1 MIESPELTEL
11 NQTEKEDAKKKM
23 PTILDIVLRPD
34 LFLNASFL
42 TKNDLPKGTDI
53 IHHLLNNEIKD
64 EDYYQEDY
72 FLDSENKEYVVATLD
87 ELYDEV
93 NELYDEYN
101 DNAEPMKPQ
110 QNSEEIPVTSSTIM
124 DASVVENMRKID
136 RNESSFIFP
145 SPEEPQDRTVPE
157 LKEIEE
163 FEHSGDGA
171 DQREES
177 SGTPID
183 STRIEFP
190 RALDTMDESAQPT
203 VEKSSEDKEY
213 LDIDPIPV
221 PNALKG
227 NEETIELSP
236 HNRLFPKPSDPVTE
250 SSQEITPIDRN
261 EASVEIITTFP
272 PLRVDN
278 DGETCYCPCQCTQ
291 EHTDAI
297 QEKNLP
303 AIKISRTSSDTAT

>member
-1 MIESPELTEL
+1 MIKSPELTEL
-11 NQTEKEDAKKKM
+11 NQPEKEDAKKKM

-42 TKNDLPKGTDI
+42 TENDLPKGTDI

-124 DASVVENMRKID
+124 DASVVDNMGKIN

-145 SPEEPQDRTVPE
+145 SPEEPQGRTVPE

-163 FEHSGDGA
+163 FEHSGDGV
-171 DQREES
+171 DQGEES
-177 SGTPID
+177 SGTLID

-190 RALDTMDESAQPT
+190 RALETMDESAQPT
-203 VEKSSEDKEY
+203 SEKSSEDKEY
-213 LDIDPIPV
+213 PDIDPIPV
-221 PNALKG
+221 PNALKSS
-227 NEETIELSP
+227 EETIELSP
-236 HNRLFPKPSDPVTE
+236 HNRLFPKPSAPVTE
-250 SSQEITPIDRN
+250 SSKESAHTDRN
-261 EASVEIITTFP
+261 EASLEAISTFP

-291 EHTDAI
+291 EHTGAI

-303 AIKISRTSSDTAT
+303 AIKISRTSSDTVT